1 MVKFQTKKKL
11 KKLAICS
18 VVPTWTGK
26 TVREKSGNF
35 GHTGKIIE
43 KVHLD
48 DLDVLDTLKM
58 L

>member
-1 MVKFQTKKKL
+1 METKNNITTLYNK
-11 KKLAICS
+11 C
-18 VVPTWTGK
+18 T
-26 TVREKSGNF
+26 KSN
-35 GHTGKIIE
+35 